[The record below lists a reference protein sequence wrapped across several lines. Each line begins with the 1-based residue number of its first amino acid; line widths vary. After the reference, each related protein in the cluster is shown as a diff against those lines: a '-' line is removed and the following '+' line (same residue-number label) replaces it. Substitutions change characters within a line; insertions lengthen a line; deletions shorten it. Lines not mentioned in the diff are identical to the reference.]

1 MVLCDTNIL
10 IHAFN
15 GRPDTIQEL
24 QNIGYPNIILSA
36 ITVMELLQGMGN
48 KAELAQMK
56 KKLKYFDII
65 QLDDEISEKAIDL
78 IEKFRLS
85 YNLQIPDA
93 IIGATAIVH
102 QIPFFTYNLK
112 DFQFMPDMIF
122 HPVIL
127 K

>member
-15 GRPDTIQEL
+15 GRTDTLQEL
-24 QNIGYPNIILSA
+24 NAIGYPNITLSA

-48 KAELAQMK
+48 KTELAQMK
-56 KKLKYFDII
+56 KKIKYFDII
-65 QLDDEISEKAIDL
+65 QLDEQISEKAIDL
-78 IEKFRLS
+78 IEQFRLS
-85 YNLQIPDA
+85 HNLQIPDA

-112 DFQFMPDMIF
+112 DFRFMPHI
-122 HPVIL
+122 IL
-127 K
+127 HQII

>member
-48 KAELAQMK
+48 KTELAQMK

-93 IIGATAIVH
+93 IIGATSIVH

>member
-10 IHAFN
+10 IQAFN
-15 GRPDTIQEL
+15 GQKETIEHL
-24 QNIGYPNIILSA
+24 NLIGYSNIVLSA

-56 KKLKYFDII
+56 KKIKYFDVV
-65 QLDDEISEKAIDL
+65 QFDDQVSVKAIDL
-78 IEKFRLS
+78 IEQFRLS
-85 YNLQIPDA
+85 DNLQIPDA

-112 DFQFMPDMIF
+112 DFRFMPNI
-122 HPVIL
+122 IL
-127 K
+127 YQNK